1 MIMIT
6 GATPLK
12 ALDAIAFDTETTGL
26 DASHDRIVQM
36 GAVAIRGGRIETG
49 PAWELLVDPRVP
61 IPPASTVIHGIT
73 NAMVRNAPS
82 FAEAWRRFETFAAG
96 RILIGHSIGFDL
108 AVLASEAARAG
119 LDWKKPR
126 SLCIRLLAATA
137 NPRLPDYSLEAV
149 ASWLGVEIEDR
160 HQAPGDARAAADIF
174 LALLPHLAERGIRS
188 LAEAERACLGLTA
201 QLEDHHRVGWAE
213 PVSRP
218 EGFRTFAAVDPYAYR
233 HRLSDL
239 MSSPPVVVK
248 TGATVHDTMARML
261 ESRISSVF
269 VSDSGEPGGPLA
281 DYGIVTERDMMRHL
295 TADGEG
301 AFSTP
306 VGMLATRPIVSIRAA
321 AFAYRAIGRMDRL
334 KIRHLAVRDESERLV
349 GVVSARDL
357 LKLRASAAINLSDTI
372 EVADSSDALAA
383 AWAQLPSVAQSLVAE
398 EIEAPVIAEI
408 VSEELR
414 AMTRRAAILGEAEM
428 AAAGRGAPPC
438 PYAVLVLGSGGR
450 GESLLAADQDNAIIF
465 AEGEPDGPQDRWFA
479 ELGEKMATALDRA
492 GIPLCKGGVM
502 AKNAAWR
509 GSLDTWRIRVSDW
522 VHRSRQEDLLN
533 VDIFYDMRPVHGDH
547 DLAAALQAYAFDAAH
562 GQITFAKA
570 LGERAAGPVSPFT
583 FFGGFQLEQARIDLK
598 RYGIFPVV
606 AFARALAIR
615 HNVRARSTRE
625 RLGGLSEL
633 GLGSEADFSRLTA
646 AHARTLKFMLCQ
658 QSRDLLAGIP
668 VSNRVEVG
676 SLSSEEQAELRTSL
690 KAIQIVPDLV
700 RDLMFG

>member
-1 MIMIT
+1 MMMIT
-6 GATPLK
+6 GATPLT
-12 ALDAIAFDTETTGL
+12 ALDAVAFDTETTGL
-26 DASHDRIVQM
+26 DASQDRIVQM
-36 GAVAIRGGRIETG
+36 GAVAICDGRVEAG

-61 IPPASTVIHGIT
+61 IPSTSTAIHNIT

-82 FAEAWRRFETFAAG
+82 FAEAWRRFEAFAGG

-119 LDWKKPR
+119 IDWKKPR
-126 SLCIRLLAATA
+126 SLCVRLLAATA
-137 NPRLPDYSLEAV
+137 NPRLPDYSLEAI
-149 ASWLGVEIEDR
+149 ASWLGVAIEDR

-174 LALLPHLAERGIRS
+174 LALVPHLAERGIRS

-218 EGFRTFAAVDPYAYR
+218 EGFRSFAAVDPYAYR

-239 MSSPPVVVK
+239 MSSPPVVAK
-248 TGATVHDTMARML
+248 SDATVHETMAQML
-261 ESRISSVF
+261 ASRISSVF
-269 VSDSGEPGGPLA
+269 VSDNGTAGGPLA
-281 DYGIVTERDMMRHL
+281 NYGIVTERDMMRHL
-295 TADGEG
+295 AADGEG
-301 AFSTP
+301 AFATP
-306 VGMLATRPIVSIRAA
+306 VGRLASRPLVSIRAA

-334 KIRHLAVRDESERLV
+334 KIRHLAVRDEDERLV

-357 LKLRASAAINLSDTI
+357 LKLRASAAINLSDRI
-372 EVADSSDALAA
+372 EVAESPDALAA
-383 AWAQLPSVAQSLVAE
+383 AWAQLPTVAQSLAAE
-398 EIEAPVIAEI
+398 DIDAPVIAEI

-414 AMTRRAAILGEAEM
+414 AMTRRAAILAEAAM
-428 AAAGRGAPPC
+428 AAAGKGAPPC
-438 PYAVLVLGSGGR
+438 SYAVLVLGSGGR
-450 GESLLAADQDNAIIF
+450 GESLLAADQDNAFVF
-465 AEGEPDGPQDRWFA
+465 AEGEPDGPRDRWFA
-479 ELGEKMATALDRA
+479 ELGEQIATTLDRA

-509 GSLDTWRIRVSDW
+509 GSLDSWKDRVSDW

-533 VDIFYDMRPVHGDH
+533 VDIFYDLRPVHGDH
-547 DLAAALQAYAFDAAH
+547 SLATALQAWAFDAAH

-570 LGERAAGPVSPFT
+570 LGERAAVASSPFT
-583 FFGGFQLEQARIDLK
+583 LFGGFQLEEGRIDLK

-615 HNVRARSTRE
+615 HDVHSRSTRE
-625 RLGGLSEL
+625 RLAGLSEL
-633 GLGSEADFSRLTA
+633 ELGSEADFSRLIA
-646 AHARTLKFMLCQ
+646 AHARILKFMLRQ

-668 VSNRVEVG
+668 VSNRVETAT
-676 SLSSEEQAELRTSL
+676 LSREEQAELRTAL

>member
-12 ALDAIAFDTETTGL
+12 ALAAVAFDTETTGL
-26 DASHDRIVQM
+26 DASQDRIVQM
-36 GAVAIRGGRIETG
+36 GAVGIRASAIETDA
-49 PAWELLVDPRVP
+49 AWELLVDPRVP
-61 IPPASTVIHGIT
+61 IPPSSTAIHGIT

-82 FAEAWRRFETFAAG
+82 FSEAWRRFEVFAAG

-137 NPRLPDYSLEAV
+137 NPRLPDYSLEAI
-149 ASWLGVEIEDR
+149 ASWLGVEIEGR
-160 HQAPGDARAAADIF
+160 HQASGDARAAAGIF

-218 EGFRTFAAVDPYAYR
+218 EAFRSFAAIDPYAYR
-233 HRLSDL
+233 HRLADL
-239 MSSPPVVVK
+239 MSSPPVVVN
-248 TGATVHDTMARML
+248 TAATVGETMARML
-261 ESRISSVF
+261 ASRISSVF
-269 VSDSGEPGGPLA
+269 VSDDGAAGGPLA

-295 TADGEG
+295 AADGEG

-306 VGMLATRPIVSIRAA
+306 VGRLASRPLVSIRAA

-334 KIRHLAVRDESERLV
+334 KIRHLAVRDEDDRLV

-357 LKLRASAAINLSDTI
+357 LKLRASAAINLSDRI
-372 EVADSSDALAA
+372 EVADSPDALAA
-383 AWAQLPSVAQSLVAE
+383 AWAQLPSVAQSLAAE
-398 EIEAPVIAEI
+398 DIDAPVIAEI

-414 AMTRRAAILGEAEM
+414 AMTRRATILAETEM
-428 AAAGRGAPPC
+428 AASGKGTAPC
-438 PYAVLVLGSGGR
+438 PYSVLVLGSGGR
-450 GESLLAADQDNAIIF
+450 GESLLAADQDNAIVF

-479 ELGEKMATALDRA
+479 ELGEKIAAALDRA

-509 GSLDTWRIRVSDW
+509 GSLDTWRGRVSDW

-533 VDIFYDMRPVHGDH
+533 VDIFYDMRSVHGDH
-547 DLAAALQAYAFDAAH
+547 ALAATLQAYAFDAAH

-570 LGERAAGPVSPFT
+570 LGERAAGPASPFT
-583 FFGGFQLEQARIDLK
+583 LFGGFQLEEGRIDLK
-598 RYGIFPVV
+598 RYAIFPVV

-615 HNVRARSTRE
+615 HEVRARSTRE
-625 RLGGLSEL
+625 RLAGLSAL
-633 GLGSEADFSRLTA
+633 GLGSEADFTRLTV
-646 AHARTLKFMLCQ
+646 AHARALRFMLRQ

-668 VSNRVEVG
+668 VSNLVETG
-676 SLSSEEQAELRTSL
+676 KLTREEQAELRTAL